1 MYRSPRW
8 PMLVVIAL
16 AVLLAAPLLIPVDLP
31 DLLRWGAELAG
42 HPLMVVAIVMAMAVL
57 MTFGLPGSMGFWLIA
72 PFHPP
77 WISVPL
83 ILAGSVAGA
92 MGAYRVGGRL
102 GDTWRPGRLARQVL
116 KLLALRSDLL
126 TQCALRILP
135 GFPHAF
141 INLSAGVLQLPFRYF
156 VLAAIIGLTVKW
168 SVYAQAVHGMVSATQ
183 AESALGLGTMLPL
196 GILAALIGLG
206 GLARRRWFKSTTA
219 KPESPTRRRED

>member
-8 PMLVVIAL
+8 PLLVIVAL
-16 AVLLAAPLLIPVDLP
+16 ALVLAASLFIPVDLP

-42 HPLMVVAIVMAMAVL
+42 HPLMVVAIVIGMAIL

-92 MGAYRVGGRL
+92 MGAYRVGDRL
-102 GDTWRPGRLARQVL
+102 GDTWRPGRVARQVL
-116 KLLALRSDLL
+116 KLLAQRSDLL

-141 INLSAGVLQLPFRYF
+141 INLSAGVLRLPFRYF
-156 VLAAIIGLTVKW
+156 LLAAIIGLAVKW
-168 SVYAQAVHGMVSATQ
+168 TVYAQAVHGMVSATQ
-183 AESALGLGTMLPL
+183 AETALGWRTMLPL
-196 GILAALIGLG
+196 AILAVLMGLG
-206 GLARRRWFKSTTA
+206 GLARRLWFKSPTTTPDA
-219 KPESPTRRRED
+219 PNRRR